1 MRERWALGTMTG
13 TSLDALDVSLIRASG
28 EGLSMRVQ
36 IEAHATHDLGALRPW
51 LRAAAEGAALSAR
64 DFASLALDFGRMHAA
79 AMQAVAGERRI
90 DLAAI
95 HGQTIFHAPPLSW
108 QLVNPWPVAQALRC
122 PVVSD
127 LRGADL
133 ALGGQGAPITPL
145 ADWILFRADAPQVI
159 VNLGG
164 FCNITW
170 LPAARTTLDGIG
182 GADVCP
188 CNHLLDAAARA
199 ALQQPFDRDGAC
211 AASGASEPEA
221 RMELLDTLDR
231 ATRAGRSLGTGDEA
245 VAWVTRHAGLL
256 PPADLLATTAD
267 AIGTHIGAIAMRRAP
282 DAQRLVL
289 AGGGARNRALCA
301 AIHRGAG
308 GVNAT
313 PSTDLGVPVE
323 ARESSEMA
331 VLGLLAHDGVPITLP
346 AVTHRAGSGARDGLW
361 CLPLA

>member
-1 MRERWALGTMTG
+1 MTG

-28 EGLSMRVQ
+28 EGLSMRTQ
-36 IEAHATHDLGALRPW
+36 IEGHATHDLGGLRPR

-64 DFASLALDFGRMHAA
+64 EFASLALDFGRMHAE

-108 QLVNPWPVAQALRC
+108 QLVNPWPAAHALRC

-133 ALGGQGAPITPL
+133 SLGGQGAPITPL
-145 ADWILFRADAPQVI
+145 ADWILFRNDAPQVI

-170 LPAARTTLDGIG
+170 LPGASEKLDGIG

-199 ALQQPFDRDGAC
+199 ALQQPYDRDGDC
-211 AASGASEPEA
+211 AASGTPSPDA
-221 RMELLDTLDR
+221 RRELLALLDH

-245 VAWVTRHAGLL
+245 VTWVARHGRSLRA
-256 PPADLLATTAD
+256 ADLLATAAD
-267 AIGTHIGAIAMRRAP
+267 AIGTHIGATAMQRAP
-282 DAQRLVL
+282 AARQLVL

-301 AIHRGAG
+301 AIHRGTG
-308 GVNAT
+308 GVHVLQSAER
-313 PSTDLGVPVE
+313 GVPVE
-323 ARESSEMA
+323 ARESAEMA

-346 AVTHRAGSGARDGLW
+346 AVTQRLHTGTRDGVW
-361 CLPLA
+361 CLPIA

>member
-1 MRERWALGTMTG
+1 MTG

-28 EGLSMRVQ
+28 EGLSMRVH
-36 IEAHATHDLGALRPW
+36 IETHASHDLGALRPR

-64 DFASLALDFGRMHAA
+64 DFASLALDFGCLHAQ
-79 AMQAVAGERRI
+79 AMRAMAGERRI

-108 QLVNPWPVAQALRC
+108 QLVNPWPAAHALRC

-145 ADWILFRADAPQVI
+145 ADWILFRDDAPQVI

-170 LPAARTTLDGIG
+170 LPGAGHALDGIG
-182 GADVCP
+182 GTDVCP
-188 CNHLLDAAARA
+188 CNHLLDAAART
-199 ALQQPFDRDGAC
+199 ALQQPYDRDGAC
-211 AASGASEPEA
+211 AAAGTPKSAA
-221 RMELLDTLDR
+221 RTELLEALDR

-245 VAWVTRHAGLL
+245 VAWVARHAGSMQ
-256 PPADLLATTAD
+256 PADLLATIAD
-267 AIGTHIGAIAMRRAP
+267 AIGMHIGAIASQRAP
-282 DAQRLVL
+282 GARQLVL

-301 AIHRGAG
+301 AIQRGAG
-308 GVNAT
+308 GIKTT
-313 PSTDLGVPVE
+313 PSADLGVPVE
-323 ARESSEMA
+323 SRESAEMA
-331 VLGLLAHDGVPITLP
+331 VLGLLAHDGVPITLS
-346 AVTHRAGSGARDGLW
+346 AVTRRGATGGRDGLW
-361 CLPLA
+361 CLPSA

>member
-1 MRERWALGTMTG
+1 MTG
-13 TSLDALDVSLIRASG
+13 TSLDALDVSLVRATG
-28 EGLSMRVQ
+28 EGLAMHVR
-36 IEAHATHDLGALRPW
+36 IEAHATRDLGELRPR
-51 LRAAAEGAALSAR
+51 LRAAAEGAALTAR
-64 DFASLALDFGRMHAA
+64 DFASLALDFGRLHAD
-79 AMQAVAGERRI
+79 AMQAVAGTRRI

-108 QLVNPWPVAQALRC
+108 QLVNPWPVVHALRC
-122 PVVSD
+122 PVASD

-145 ADWILFRADAPQVI
+145 ADRILFRSDAPQVI

-170 LPAARTTLDGIG
+170 LPAASDSLDGIG

-211 AASGASEPEA
+211 AASGTPEPAA

-245 VAWVTRHAGLL
+245 VAWVTRHAGMM

-267 AIGTHIGAIAMRRAP
+267 AIGTHIGAIAMQRAP
-282 DAQRLVL
+282 SARQLVL
-289 AGGGARNRALCA
+289 AGGGARNRALCT

-308 GVNAT
+308 GAT
-313 PSTDLGVPVE
+313 TTSSTDLGVPVE
-323 ARESSEMA
+323 ARESAEMA
-331 VLGLLAHDGVPITLP
+331 VLGLLAHDGVAITLP
-346 AVTHRAGSGARDGLW
+346 AVTRRGGAGARDGLW
-361 CLPLA
+361 CLPRS